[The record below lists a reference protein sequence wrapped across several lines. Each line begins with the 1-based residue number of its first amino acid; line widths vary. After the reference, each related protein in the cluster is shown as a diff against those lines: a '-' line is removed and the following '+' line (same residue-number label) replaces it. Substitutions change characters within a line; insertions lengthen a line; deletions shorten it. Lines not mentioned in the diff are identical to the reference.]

1 MGVTGT
7 RLEAIRSRENLPDT
21 DGFGSLVDA
30 AEQAMDLTDPGL
42 RPRNEADEAGGLLRF
57 SGDIPTILVPDLHAR
72 RDFFFD
78 MLHYRFDGY
87 STVLEGLDKG
97 TVRVVCVGD
106 AFHSEQRCRFR
117 WLTAFEEFRTGNL
130 DGPALTAEIAD
141 STGLMEMVLECLVSF
156 PERFFFL
163 KGNHENILNTDRN
176 GNHPFRKYADEGEM
190 FYQFFVHR
198 FGSAFTDRYARFE
211 DSLPLCGVGERF
223 MVSHAEP
230 RYFHNESSVINA
242 RLDPQTVEDFTWTG
256 NGDSEEGTVE
266 RMLDTYLPDVPDALY
281 FGGHRPVAGF
291 YSLRASNRY
300 VQIHDPS
307 SGQIACVPSD
317 RPFDFTTDMRSVNP

>member
-21 DGFGSLVDA
+21 DGFSSLVES
-30 AEQAMDLTDPGL
+30 AEQAMELTDPGL
-42 RPRNEADEAGGLLRF
+42 RPRNTAGDAGGLLCF

-72 RDFFFD
+72 RDFFFN
-78 MLHYRFDGY
+78 MLLFRFSGD
-87 STVLEGLDKG
+87 STVLECLEQGS
-97 TVRVVCVGD
+97 VRVVCVGD
-106 AFHSEQRCRFR
+106 AFHSEQRYRFR

-130 DGPALTAEIAD
+130 DGPSLTAEIAD
-141 STGLMEMVLECLVSF
+141 SMGLMEMIMECIAAF

-163 KGNHENILNTDRN
+163 KGNHENILNTDKN

-190 FYQFFVHR
+190 FYQFFLHR
-198 FGSAFTDRYARFE
+198 FGKMFTRRYARFE
-211 DSLPLCGVGERF
+211 EALPLCGVGERF

-230 RYFHNESSVINA
+230 RSFHNADSIINA

-266 RMLDTYLPDVPDALY
+266 SMLDAFLPHVPDALY
-281 FGGHRPVAGF
+281 FGGHRPVDAS